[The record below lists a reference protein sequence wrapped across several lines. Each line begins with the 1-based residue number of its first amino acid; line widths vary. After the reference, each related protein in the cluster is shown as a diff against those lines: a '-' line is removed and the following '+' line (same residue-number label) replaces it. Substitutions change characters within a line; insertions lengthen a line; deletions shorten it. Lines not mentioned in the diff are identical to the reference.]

1 MSESEDPTFDTLDLT
16 VGRAIDEA
24 AASIEAGEIDLALAA
39 LERAL
44 EVSEAHPLLS
54 KRASSEFHRVEG
66 MARICGRA
74 LEAANAPAVG
84 ANALID
90 RARALRKSR
99 IH

>member
-1 MSESEDPTFDTLDLT
+1 MSEPGDLTFDTLDLT
-16 VGRAIDEA
+16 IGRAIDEA
-24 AASIEAGEIDLALAA
+24 AASIEAGEMELALAA

-66 MARICGRA
+66 LARMCERA
-74 LEAANAPAVG
+74 LQAANASTVEASG
-84 ANALID
+84 LID